1 MKNVKVYEHN
11 LKTKVGTIILIIT
24 LGVTPLGLAGCSKKD
39 TKEFKSIT
47 EIERSIED
55 KEQTLL
61 DEAIDDEMLEKM
73 EKVHRYIDY
82 SNQIHDVI
90 CEAADST
97 VGAGETRST
106 YYSGLTEA
114 ELNEEYKVMIEYE
127 EEDIANKIEE
137 LKEYHSKYKEG
148 KISKEAL
155 SNYIYQNGILDALY
169 AANYFLSTSGYKIE
183 QSVLN
188 DIATGIIA
196 DESGLSFKE
205 IEKYGETIET
215 SNIKEI
221 KTLKE
226 INDTLEEYQNP
237 TLLNKNL
244 LFNQMGYN
252 KSRNEALEDGY
263 NDIANI
269 TNSYVKKANQ
279 K

>member
-11 LKTKVGTIILIIT
+11 LKTKVGTIILVIT
-24 LGVTPLGLAGCSKKD
+24 LGATSLGLTGCSKKD
-39 TKEFKSIT
+39 TKGFKSIT
-47 EIERSIED
+47 EIEQSIED

-73 EKVHRYIDY
+73 EKVHRYIGY
-82 SNQIHDVI
+82 SNQIHDAI
-90 CEAADST
+90 YEITDPT
-97 VGAGETRST
+97 VGVGDSRST

-114 ELNEEYKVMIEYE
+114 ELNEEYKIMIEYE
-127 EEDIANKIEE
+127 EEDIANKIEK
-137 LKEYHSKYKEG
+137 LKEYYSKYKEE
-148 KISKEAL
+148 KISKEAF
-155 SNYIYQNGILDALY
+155 SNYIYQSGVLDAFY
-169 AANYFLSTSGYKIE
+169 ATNYFLSTTGYKIE
-183 QSVLN
+183 QHVLN

-215 SNIKEI
+215 SSIKEI
-221 KTLKE
+221 KELKE

-237 TLLNKNL
+237 TLLNKDL

-252 KSRNEALEDGY
+252 KSRNEALEAGY

-269 TNSYVKKANQ
+269 TDGYVKKANQ
-279 K
+279 R